1 MKKILGYFIKLNTD
15 AWEDALYNLYD
26 HDLYKTKKEALDDI
40 QDLKRIC
47 CISKRSK
54 PKVFRVVVEEV

>member
-1 MKKILGYFIKLNTD
+1 MKKILGYTIKFHGD
-15 AWEDALYNLYD
+15 SWGDALYNLYD
-26 HDLYKTKKEALDDI
+26 HDLYKTKKQALDDI
-40 QDLKRIC
+40 KDLKRID